1 MILTPGQLYFINEED
16 IITGKRSSYYKIGIV
31 RGAADRDSKDRLLE
45 HQTGNPRKLCI
56 VETIDTPAVEAIET
70 NLHYLFARNRVMGEW
85 MSFTEIEL
93 QSAIEKAQELSAE
106 ILGNIDLYE
115 SAERLKNRVSSGFK
129 ITPTEEAEDW
139 FAVIQDFKEVISACE
154 DVNAQYFGYLHS
166 AITQGVNVAGK
177 AKIQK
182 RSAPK
187 KFNEVLFIEKFPE
200 LYKLYSTPTYP
211 VRGSFRLAAVKD
223 WNPDLS
229 TISDEQVMLLTD
241 FKEKLDSADHS
252 LETGFA
258 LHGMHLGV
266 LEIQKYAEWQ
276 TDVAKVNLRVLTG
289 ESDGIEGICT
299 WKREKKEI
307 RALDKDALQAEFPDE
322 YAACIVEGKETQ
334 ALIVE
339 PKIAAV
345 P

>member
-16 IITGKRSSYYKIGIV
+16 IITGKRSEYYKIGIV
-31 RGAADRDSKDRLLE
+31 RGAEDRDSKDRLLE

-85 MSFTEIEL
+85 MSFSDVEL
-93 QSAIEKAQELSAE
+93 QSAIKKAQELSAE
-106 ILGNIDLYE
+106 ILGNITLYE
-115 SAERLKNRVSSGFK
+115 RAEQLKNQVSSGSKLDLF
-129 ITPTEEAEDW
+129 EEAEDW

-154 DVNAQYFGYLHS
+154 GVNAEYYSYLQS
-166 AITQGVNVAGK
+166 AIAQGVNVSGK

-187 KFNEVLFIEKFPE
+187 KFNEALFIEKYPE
-200 LYKLYSTPTYP
+200 LYKQYSTTSYP
-211 VRGSFRLAAVKD
+211 VRGSFRLATAND
-223 WNPDLS
+223 WIPDLS
-229 TISDEQVMLLTD
+229 TISEEQVALITD
-241 FKEKLDSADHS
+241 FQDKLKDADHS
-252 LETGFA
+252 METGFA

-266 LEIQKYAEWQ
+266 LEILKYAEWQ

-289 ESDGIEGICT
+289 ESDGIEGVCS

-307 RALDKDALQAEFPDE
+307 RTLDKDALQAEFPAE
-322 YAACIVEGKETQ
+322 YAACIVEGKETE

-339 PKIAAV
+339 PKIAAH
-345 P
+345 